1 MKKILYRKLL
11 LDYMSFFLIALIS
24 SSTIIW
30 VFQAVNFL
38 DIMIEDGRDYMVYI
52 SYSLLNFPK
61 ILSKL
66 YPFVLFFSLFYVLS
80 KYELNNELIIFW
92 NFGVDKFQFINF
104 ILKVSLFL
112 FFIQIIFTSFVVP
125 KSQDIARSFLRESNV
140 NFLGNFIK
148 PKRFN
153 DTIKGVTIYSERK
166 DENGYLYN
174 LFIKKDISTENFE
187 ITYAKKGIFREINSN
202 PLLILFDGETI
213 SNKNSKITN
222 FSFSKSDFLLSN
234 LKANTITV
242 KKTQE
247 LSTIDILQCIVRLYK
262 LDLDLLKNKN
272 LQINNC
278 RKTNLINILK
288 EFYKRL
294 IIPIYIPILMLI
306 PYFLIL
312 SSKENNNY
320 SKLKLFTFLGGV
332 MTIIFSETTIRFIS
346 IELIKNSLILVSP
359 FLIFIFLYLIFFFK
373 LTFNFKK
380 Q

>member
-1 MKKILYRKLL
+1 
-11 LDYMSFFLIALIS
+11 MSFFLIALIS

-187 ITYAKKGIFREINSN
+187 ITYAKKGIFREVNSN

-247 LSTIDILQCIVRLYK
+247 LSTIDILQCIVHLYK

-332 MTIIFSETTIRFIS
+332 MTIIFSETTIRFITNN
-346 IELIKNSLILVSP
+346 I
-359 FLIFIFLYLIFFFK
+359 Y
-373 LTFNFKK
+373 FNFKLLIIPFILILIFYFFLILNVNYSTK
-380 Q
+380 KKL

>member
-187 ITYAKKGIFREINSN
+187 ITYAKKGIFREVNSN

-247 LSTIDILQCIVRLYK
+247 LSTIDILQCIVHLYK

>member
-92 NFGVDKFQFINF
+92 NFGVDKLQFINF
-104 ILKVSLFL
+104 ILKISLFL

-153 DTIKGVTIYSERK
+153 DTIKDLTIYSERK

-187 ITYAKKGIFREINSN
+187 ITYAKKGVFKVVNSN

-213 SNKNSKITN
+213 SNKNNKITN

-234 LKANTITV
+234 LKAHTITV

-247 LSTIDILQCIVRLYK
+247 LSTIDILQCIVHLYK

-272 LQINNC
+272 LDINNC
-278 RKTNLINILK
+278 GKTNLINILK

-320 SKLKLFTFLGGV
+320 SKLKILTFLGGL

-359 FLIFIFLYLIFFFK
+359 FLIFVFLYLIFFFK

>member
-92 NFGVDKFQFINF
+92 NFGVDKLQFINF
-104 ILKVSLFL
+104 ILKISLFL

-148 PKRFN
+148 PKSFN
-153 DTIKGVTIYSERK
+153 DTIKDLTIYSERK

-174 LFIKKDISTENFE
+174 LFIKKDISAENFE
-187 ITYAKKGIFREINSN
+187 ITYAKKGVFKVVNSN

-213 SNKNSKITN
+213 SNKNNKITN

-234 LKANTITV
+234 LKAHTITV

-247 LSTIDILQCIVRLYK
+247 LSTIDILQCIVHLYK
-262 LDLDLLKNKN
+262 LDFDLLKNKN
-272 LQINNC
+272 LDINNC
-278 RKTNLINILK
+278 GKTNLINILK

-320 SKLKLFTFLGGV
+320 SKLKILTFLGGL

-359 FLIFIFLYLIFFFK
+359 FLIFVFLYLIFFFK

>member
-11 LDYMSFFLIALIS
+11 LDYMSFFIIALVS

-38 DIMIEDGRDYMVYI
+38 DIMIEDGRDYIVYI
-52 SYSLLNFPK
+52 NYSLLNFPK

-66 YPFVLFFSLFYVLS
+66 YPFVLFFSLFYVLT
-80 KYELNNELIIFW
+80 KYETNNELIIFW
-92 NFGVDKFQFINF
+92 NFGVNKFEFINF
-104 ILKVSLFL
+104 ILKVSFFL
-112 FFIQIIFTSFVVP
+112 FCIQIIFTSFVVP
-125 KSQDIARSFLRESNV
+125 KSQDFARSFLRDSNV

-166 DENGYLYN
+166 DEQGYLYN
-174 LFIKKDISTENFE
+174 LFIKKDINAEDFE
-187 ITYAKKGIFREINSN
+187 ITYAKKGYFKELNTN
-202 PLLILFDGETI
+202 PILILFDGETI

-222 FSFSKSDFLLSN
+222 FSFSKSDFLLKN

-247 LSTIDILQCIVRLYK
+247 LSTLDILQCIVHLYE
-262 LDLDLLKNKN
+262 LDLKYLKNKK

-278 RKTNLINILK
+278 RKKNLTNILK

-294 IIPIYIPILMLI
+294 IIPIYIPLLMLI
-306 PYFLIL
+306 PYLLIL

-320 SKLKLFTFLGGV
+320 SKLKLGTFLIGV
-332 MTIIFSETTIRFIS
+332 LIIIFSEATIRFIS
-346 IELIKNSLILVSP
+346 IEFIKNSLIIISP
-359 FLIFIFLYLIFFFK
+359 FLIFFFLYFIFYLK
-373 LTFNFKK
+373 LTLKFKK
-380 Q
+380 